1 MICHGESTSAGLN
14 LAENVIIAR
23 AGVPQHMGLK
33 RLLVSR
39 LIRMLVTLFAV
50 LIITI
55 ALLGSTMDDI
65 LRRNVQQSVLQETSH
80 DIRLLSRFKSQQE
93 VQSYINSQVNA
104 RIHAQGLD
112 EPWYSPK
119 SLLSKLFRTMS
130 LDLGNALF
138 LTSDLG
144 SQKVS
149 NIILEKLPNTILLFT
164 SSTLIITFIG
174 LYLGAY
180 SASRTG
186 SLVDKFTSGSAIFS
200 ISVPTFFIGMMMIIV
215 FAFIFPIFP
224 SRATPVTSPSD
235 PYYILDL
242 LYHMILPL
250 VTLVLVG
257 FGAWAYTVRY
267 YVINIFNEDFVAAK
281 RAQGISHRKIT
292 YFHALKNAAPPT
304 FTSIALSL
312 SGSLGGA
319 FLIEIVFNWPGM
331 GLLAFNAISVM
342 DIPVIIGLTY
352 IATLIF
358 VITMFVVD
366 LMSQYFDP
374 RVRIG

>member
-1 MICHGESTSAGLN
+1 MPNVAAN
-14 LAENVIIAR
+14 LIIAKM
-23 AGVPQHMGLK
+23 VVSQYMSFK
-33 RLLVSR
+33 RLLITRFV
-39 LIRMLVTLFAV
+39 RMFVTLCAV

-55 ALLGSTMDDI
+55 ALLGTTMDDI
-65 LRRNVQQSVLQETSH
+65 LRRNAQQSVLQETSH
-80 DIRLLSRFKSQQE
+80 DNRLISRFKSQQE
-93 VQSYINSQVNA
+93 IESYVRSQINA

-112 EPWYSPK
+112 ESWYSPK
-119 SLLSKLFRTMS
+119 ALLSKLFKTMT

-164 SSTLIITFIG
+164 SSTLIITFVG
-174 LYLGAY
+174 LFLGAY
-180 SASRTG
+180 SASKTG
-186 SLVDKFTSGSAIFS
+186 SVVDKFTSSSAIFS
-200 ISVPTFFIGMMMIIV
+200 ISVPTFFIGMMMIIA

-224 SRATPVTSPSD
+224 SRATPTTSPAD
-235 PYYILDL
+235 PYYIFDL

-250 VTLVLVG
+250 ITLVLVG

-267 YVINIFNEDFVAAK
+267 YVINIFNEDFIAVK
-281 RAQGISHRKIT
+281 RAQGISNRKIT

-304 FTSIALSL
+304 FTAIALSL

-352 IATLIF
+352 VATLIF
-358 VITMFVVD
+358 VITMFIVD

-374 RVRIG
+374 RVRVG

>member
-1 MICHGESTSAGLN
+1 MVYRDETTSGGLS
-14 LAENVIIAR
+14 LAENLIIAR
-23 AGVPQHMGLK
+23 AVVPQHMGLK

-39 LIRMLVTLFAV
+39 LIRMMVTLFAV

-93 VQSYINSQVNA
+93 LQTYISSQVNA

-112 EPWYSPK
+112 EAWYSPK
-119 SLLSKLFRTMS
+119 SVLSKLFKTMS

-164 SSTLIITFIG
+164 SSTLIITIIG

-186 SLVDKFTSGSAIFS
+186 SLMDKFTSGSAIFS
-200 ISVPTFFIGMMMIIV
+200 ISVPTFFIGMMMIIA
-215 FAFIFPIFP
+215 FAFTFPIFP
-224 SRATPVTSPSD
+224 SRATPTTSPAD
-235 PYYILDL
+235 PHYIFDL

-267 YVINIFNEDFVAAK
+267 YVINIFNEDFIAVK
-281 RAQGISHRKIT
+281 RAQGISNRKIT
-292 YFHALKNAAPPT
+292 YLHALK
-304 FTSIALSL
+304 
-312 SGSLGGA
+312 
-319 FLIEIVFNWPGM
+319 
-331 GLLAFNAISVM
+331 
-342 DIPVIIGLTY
+342 
-352 IATLIF
+352 
-358 VITMFVVD
+358 
-366 LMSQYFDP
+366 
-374 RVRIG
+374 

>member
-1 MICHGESTSAGLN
+1 MV
-14 LAENVIIAR
+14 ENIIIANPI
-23 AGVPQHMGLK
+23 VSPKMGFK
-33 RLLVSR
+33 RLLATR
-39 LIRMLVTLFAV
+39 LLRMFITLCAV
-50 LIITI
+50 LVITI
-55 ALLGSTMDDI
+55 ALLGTTMDDI
-65 LRRNVQQSVLQETSH
+65 LRRNVQQSIIQETSH
-80 DIRLLSRFKSQQE
+80 DNKLVSHFKSQQE
-93 VQSYINSQVNA
+93 LQNYINNQISA
-104 RIHAQGLD
+104 RTHAQGLD

-119 SLLSKLFRTMS
+119 SLLSKLFKTMT

-164 SSTLIITFIG
+164 TSTLIITFIG

-186 SLVDKFTSGSAIFS
+186 SSVDKFTSGSAIFS

-235 PYYILDL
+235 PYYIFDL

-267 YVINIFNEDFVAAK
+267 YVINIFNEDFIAAK

-292 YFHALKNAAPPT
+292 YSHALKNAAPPT
-304 FTSIALSL
+304 FTAIALSL

-342 DIPVIIGLTY
+342 DIPVIIGVTY
-352 IATLIF
+352 VAALIF
-358 VITMFVVD
+358 VITMFIVD

>member
-1 MICHGESTSAGLN
+1 
-14 LAENVIIAR
+14 
-23 AGVPQHMGLK
+23 MGFK

-39 LIRMLVTLFAV
+39 LVRMFVTLLTV

-55 ALLGSTMDDI
+55 ALLGATMDDI
-65 LRRNVQQSVLQETSH
+65 LRRNAQQSVLQETSH
-80 DIRLLSRFKSQQE
+80 DNRLMSRFKSQQE
-93 VQSYINSQVNA
+93 LQSYIKNQTNA

-112 EPWYSPK
+112 DPWYSPK
-119 SLLSKLFRTMS
+119 ALLSKLFRTMS

-164 SSTLIITFIG
+164 TSTLIITIIG

-180 SASRTG
+180 SASRT
-186 SLVDKFTSGSAIFS
+186 SSIVDKFTSGSAIFS
-200 ISVPTFFIGMMMIIV
+200 ISIPTFFIGMMMIIV
-215 FAFIFPIFP
+215 FAFIFPVFP
-224 SRATPVTSPSD
+224 SRATPTTSPAD
-235 PYYILDL
+235 PYYIFDL

-250 VTLVLVG
+250 ITLVLVG
-257 FGAWAYTVRY
+257 FGGWAYTVRY
-267 YVINIFNEDFVAAK
+267 YVINIFNEDFIAAK
-281 RAQGISHRKIT
+281 RAQGISNRRIT

-304 FTSIALSL
+304 FTAIALSL

-352 IATLIF
+352 VATVIF
-358 VITMFVVD
+358 VVTMFIVD

>member
-1 MICHGESTSAGLN
+1 MIDHDESTSNGFS

-23 AGVPQHMGLK
+23 TAVIQHMALK

-39 LIRMLVTLFAV
+39 LIRMMVTLFAV

-93 VQSYINSQVNA
+93 LQSYINSQVNA

-250 VTLVLVG
+250 LTLVLVG

-267 YVINIFNEDFVAAK
+267 YVINIFNEDFIAAK
-281 RAQGISHRKIT
+281 RAQGISNRRIT
-292 YFHALKNAAPPT
+292 YLHALKNLAPPT
-304 FTSIALSL
+304 FPSMARYL
-312 SGSLGGA
+312 
-319 FLIEIVFNWPGM
+319 
-331 GLLAFNAISVM
+331 
-342 DIPVIIGLTY
+342 
-352 IATLIF
+352 
-358 VITMFVVD
+358 
-366 LMSQYFDP
+366 
-374 RVRIG
+374 

>member
-1 MICHGESTSAGLN
+1 
-14 LAENVIIAR
+14 
-23 AGVPQHMGLK
+23 MGLK

-39 LIRMLVTLFAV
+39 LIRMVVTLFAV

-65 LRRNVQQSVLQETSH
+65 LRRNVQQSVLQDTSH

-93 VQSYINSQVNA
+93 LQGYISSQVNA

-144 SQKVS
+144 SQRVS

-200 ISVPTFFIGMMMIIV
+200 ISVPTFFIGMMMIII

-224 SRATPVTSPSD
+224 SRATPTTPPSD

-242 LYHMILPL
+242 LYHMTLPL

-267 YVINIFNEDFVAAK
+267 YVINIFNEDFIAAK

-312 SGSLGGA
+312 SASLGGA

-374 RVRIG
+374 RVRVG

>member
-1 MICHGESTSAGLN
+1 MVYRDETTSGGLN
-14 LAENVIIAR
+14 LAENLIIAR
-23 AGVPQHMGLK
+23 AAVPQHMGLK
-33 RLLVSR
+33 RLLVRR

-93 VQSYINSQVNA
+93 LQTYISSQVNA

-144 SQKVS
+144 SQNVS

-164 SSTLIITFIG
+164 TSTLIITFVG
-174 LYLGAY
+174 LFLGAY
-180 SASRTG
+180 SASRSR
-186 SLVDKFTSGSAIFS
+186 SLADRFTSGSAVFS

-224 SRATPVTSPSD
+224 SRATPVTSPAD
-235 PYYILDL
+235 PYYIFDL

-250 VTLVLVG
+250 LTLVLVG

-267 YVINIFNEDFVAAK
+267 YVINIFNEDFIAAK

-292 YFHALKNAAPPT
+292 YLHALKNAAPPT

-352 IATLIF
+352 VATLIF
-358 VITMFVVD
+358 VITMFIVD

-374 RVRIG
+374 RVRVG

>member
-1 MICHGESTSAGLN
+1 M
-14 LAENVIIAR
+14 
-23 AGVPQHMGLK
+23 
-33 RLLVSR
+33 
-39 LIRMLVTLFAV
+39 LITLSAV

-55 ALLGSTMDDI
+55 ALLGTTMDDI
-65 LRRNVQQSVLQETSH
+65 LKRNAQQSVIEETSH
-80 DIRLLSRFKSQQE
+80 DNKLLSHFKSPLE
-93 VQSYINSQVNA
+93 LQSYISAQLNA

-112 EPWYSPK
+112 EPWFSPK
-119 SLLSKLFRTMS
+119 SLLSKLIRTMT

-149 NIILEKLPNTILLFT
+149 NIILEKLPNTVLLFT
-164 SSTLIITFIG
+164 TSTLIVTFIG
-174 LYLGAY
+174 LFLGAY

-186 SLVDKFTSGSAIFS
+186 SLIDKFTSGSAIFS

-215 FAFIFPIFP
+215 FAFIYPIFP
-224 SRATPVTSPSD
+224 SRATPMTAPSD
-235 PYYILDL
+235 PYYIVDL

-250 VTLVLVG
+250 ITLVLVG

-267 YVINIFNEDFVAAK
+267 YVINVFNEDFISAK
-281 RAQGISHRKIT
+281 RAQGISHRRIT
-292 YFHALKNAAPPT
+292 YIHALKNAAPPT
-304 FTSIALSL
+304 FTAIALSL

-352 IATLIF
+352 VATLVF
-358 VITMFVVD
+358 VITMFIVD